1 MKDDTFCIL
10 PFSHLNAYPN
20 KKLKVCCYSQ
30 KHLDITETSDDIV
43 ELFNSETYKEVRKKM
58 LNGQK
63 PSYCDICYDM
73 EKEGS
78 FSYRQQWNGVY
89 KDKLNYYKSVTDE
102 DGTIQPNFLR
112 LDLRPS
118 TNCNFSCRSCSSEA
132 SSKWIEE
139 EDLFYK
145 KFPDLKAYNPKDFNK
160 KIDFQI
166 DDKYLKDLDNVYF
179 AGGEPLYMKEM
190 YTFLENIKNKKD
202 VELHINTNFSL
213 LNYIKEDL
221 FEFLAEFK
229 FTNFIIS
236 VDGLGEVGE
245 YVRTGFSHDKFCENV
260 SKLKKVQE
268 KYKDERGWC
277 RIQNIFQYTS
287 SVYNCYDFFNF
298 RNQLYDLNFIQSDD
312 EILFNYAVGPFW
324 VSVNNFSFSDD
335 VVSFF
340 KKNLNQI
347 TGERLKIHLERYI
360 NWIESNPQ
368 SEYSKEKCVSDFRKR
383 FDFGNEFNNT
393 TVPKSLEYLTKI

>member
-1 MKDDTFCIL
+1 MKNDSFCIL

-30 KHLDITETSDDIV
+30 KYLDIEESSDDVV
-43 ELFNSETYKEVRKKM
+43 ELFNSKTYKNVRKKM
-58 LNGQK
+58 LNGEK

-73 EKEGS
+73 ESEGS
-78 FSYRQQWNGVY
+78 YSYRQQWNNHY
-89 KDKLNYYKSVTDE
+89 KEKVNHYKNITKP
-102 DGTIQPNFLR
+102 DGYIKPSFLR

-145 KFPDLKAYNPKDFNK
+145 KFPDLKSYNPKDFNK
-160 KIDFQI
+160 KVNFQI
-166 DDKYLKDLDNVYF
+166 DEKYLKDLDQVYF

-213 LNYIKEDL
+213 LNYVKDDL
-221 FEFLAEFK
+221 FEFLSEFK

-236 VDGLGEVGE
+236 CDGLGKVGE
-245 YVRTGFSHDKFCENV
+245 YIRTGFSHEKFCENV
-260 SKLKKVQE
+260 SKLKEVQK
-268 KYKDERGWC
+268 KYTDERGWC
-277 RIQNIFQYTS
+277 RIKNVFQYTS
-287 SVYNCYDFFNF
+287 SIYNCYDFFNF
-298 RNQLYDLNFIQSDD
+298 RQQLYELNFIDSDD

-324 VSVNNFSFSDD
+324 ISVNNFSFRDD
-335 VVSFF
+335 IVKFF
-340 KKNLNQI
+340 KSNINQI
-347 TGERLKIHLERYI
+347 TGERLKVHLERYI
-360 NWIESNPQ
+360 NWIESSPE
-368 SEYSKEKCVSDFRKR
+368 SEYSHEKCVSDFRKR
-383 FDFGNEFNNT
+383 FNFGNDFNNT
-393 TVPKSLEYLTKI
+393 KAPKELEYLTKI

>member
-30 KHLDITETSDDIV
+30 KHLDITETSEDIV

-58 LNGQK
+58 LNGKQ

-78 FSYRQQWNGVY
+78 FSYRQQWNDVY
-89 KDKLNYYKSVTDE
+89 KDKINYYKSITKE

-132 SSKWIEE
+132 SSKWIGE

-145 KFPDLKAYNPKDFNK
+145 KFPDLKTYNPKDFNK

-166 DDKYLKDLDNVYF
+166 DDTYLKDLDNVYF

-221 FEFLAEFK
+221 FEFLAQFK

-245 YVRTGFSHDKFCENV
+245 FVRTGFSHDKFCENI
-260 SKLKKVQE
+260 SKLKKIQE
-268 KYKDERGWC
+268 KYKDRGGWC

-298 RNQLYDLNFIQSDD
+298 RNQLYDLNFIDSDD

-324 VSVNNFSFSDD
+324 VSVNNFSFSED
-335 VVSFF
+335 VVNFF
-340 KKNLNQI
+340 KNNLHQI
-347 TGERLKIHLERYI
+347 TGDRLKLHLERYI

-383 FDFGNEFNNT
+383 FDFGNEFNKT
-393 TVPKSLEYLTKI
+393 AVPKSLGYLTKI